1 MDKKA
6 ETMRDRRLARDEEK
20 QLLDTALTKMNTPE
34 HQYVGPILHDRTVGA
49 LELCR
54 RRGEM
59 LLIQNKRASWDTCQ
73 IGIPGATAKEKEN
86 RCIPFNPKGR
96 LAAMLKRRS
105 VLGPDAYVFGTEN
118 GSRQPNIQTAWERL
132 RLLACGVE
140 PKPGRK
146 GAEWNR
152 EQLHKIDLWWH
163 DLRHEGACRVLAD
176 GVDSKAVLSCAI
188 C

>member
-1 MDKKA
+1 MGVP
-6 ETMRDRRLARDEEK
+6 TRQRDRSRSWAPASRE
-20 QLLDTALTKMNTPE
+20 
-34 HQYVGPILHDRTVGA
+34 IGA
-49 LELCR
+49 SR
-54 RRGEM
+54 S
-59 LLIQNKRASWDTCQ
+59 IQ
-73 IGIPGATAKEKEN
+73 
-86 RCIPFNPKGR
+86 KGR
-96 LAAMLKRRS
+96 LTAILKRRS
-105 VLGPDAYVFGTEN
+105 ALGPDAYVFGTGN
-118 GSRQPNIQTAWERL
+118 GSYQPNIQTAWERP